1 MNLASWIILSIIA
14 VAVALI
20 IYYLRGG
27 KSSASGAP
35 GGAPGTLGGTPEAAG
50 GVPGASDLP
59 GPPEEPRVPGT
70 TGCSGCP
77 SGTAAPT
84 AESLIAI

>member
-1 MNLASWIILSIIA
+1 MNLTSWIILSIIA

-20 IYYLRGG
+20 ISYLRGG

-50 GVPGASDLP
+50 GAPGA
-59 GPPEEPRVPGT
+59 PGT

-77 SGTAAPT
+77 SRHRCPY
-84 AESLIAI
+84 S

>member
-27 KSSASGAP
+27 KSPSSGTSGSP
-35 GGAPGTLGGTPEAAG
+35 GGSGGAPGT
-50 GVPGASDLP
+50 
-59 GPPEEPRVPGT
+59 PGT
-70 TGCSGCP
+70 MGCSGCP
-77 SGTAAPT
+77 SRHRCPY
-84 AESLIAI
+84 S